1 MTYYINLKPA
11 SFALAR
17 HHLGKAYPQM
27 TQEAL
32 TRLLYAGAKGNPQA
46 RLKCAF
52 AGVSAT

>member
-1 MTYYINLKPA
+1 MNYYINLKPVP
-11 SFALAR
+11 FAIAR

-32 TRLLYAGAKGNPQA
+32 TRLLYAGAKGNSQA